1 MPTIKPVHTAIRAAA
16 AAGTETWYSIEGHR
30 GLWLRARD
38 DKSKT
43 WVFRSVVGGKA
54 RKIVLGRYPDMDFDD
69 ALGAM
74 RELRK
79 AAGDANPIE
88 AKRERERASKDAE
101 EARKNF
107 DARRPTLKKLADKYL
122 GVFVSERRRADGDK
136 RSSAEDKRVFAKH
149 IEPLLGAM
157 RIEDIRARDIAA
169 MRDAVPSP
177 SERRKAVAVVR
188 ALLSHAKSDGLIEA
202 NPALGIKAP
211 PSGKRDRV
219 LTDDELRTLWIGLS
233 EPIDGIRTAMQDAL
247 RLQLLT
253 AQRIGEVLAL
263 QWTDV
268 DEKAE
273 TWLVP
278 AKVAK
283 NGRENFI
290 PLPPLAYSV
299 VDTQDRKKPFVFPGH
314 RVSPMSVSSFAQLVE
329 RIRLSLK
336 MQDFTSH
343 DLRRTA
349 ATRMAGLGVLPHVV
363 EAVLNHASGTI
374 SGIAAIYN
382 RHSYAAEKKRA
393 LLAWEREIERITNDE
408 AKGKVVALRK
418 RSGSSRQ

>member
-30 GLWLRARD
+30 GLWLRAR
-38 DKSKT
+38 KGMPKT
-43 WVFRSVVGGKA
+43 WVFRSVVGGTA
-54 RKIVLGRYPDMDFDD
+54 RKIVLGRYPDMDFDG
-69 ALGAM
+69 ALDAM
-74 RELRK
+74 RELKK
-79 AAGDANPIE
+79 AAAGANPIE
-88 AKRERERASKDAE
+88 AKRDRERAERDAE
-101 EARKNF
+101 EVRKNL

-122 GVFVSERRRADGDK
+122 GVFVSERRRAEGDK
-136 RSSAEDKRVFAKH
+136 RSSAEDKRIFAKH
-149 IEPLLGAM
+149 IEPLLGTM

-169 MRDAVPSP
+169 MRDAVASP
-177 SERRKAVAVVR
+177 SERRKTVAVVR

-219 LTDDELRTLWIGLS
+219 LTDDELKVLWNGLS
-233 EPIDGIRTAMQDAL
+233 IPIDGIRTAMLDAL

-283 NGRENFI
+283 NGRENLI
-290 PLPPLAYSV
+290 PLPPLAYSIV
-299 VDTQDRKKPFVFPGH
+299 EAQEKSKPFVFPGH

-349 ATRMAGLGVLPHVV
+349 ATRMAGLGIPPHVV
-363 EAVLNHASGTI
+363 EALLNHASGTV
-374 SGIAAIYN
+374 SGVAAIYN
-382 RHSYAAEKKRA
+382 RHNYAAEKKRA
-393 LLAWEREIERITNDE
+393 LLQWAREIERIASDE
-408 AKGKVVALRK
+408 PKGKVVAMRK
-418 RSGSSRQ
+418 GSGATRR